1 MKNHTNKLWLR
12 GRMKGN
18 KIVMMSERE
27 EVDNDMMDN
36 ESEREE
42 VDNDMMDNE
51 CEKEEVDNDMM
62 DNECERE
69 ELWIMR
75 RK

>member
-1 MKNHTNKLWLR
+1 M
-12 GRMKGN
+12 
-18 KIVMMSERE
+18 E
-27 EVDNDMMDN
+27 EGDNDMMDN

-51 CEKEEVDNDMM
+51 CE
-62 DNECERE
+62 
-69 ELWIMR
+69 R

>member
-1 MKNHTNKLWLR
+1 
-12 GRMKGN
+12 
-18 KIVMMSERE
+18 
-27 EVDNDMMDN
+27 MMDN

-51 CEKEEVDNDMM
+51 CE
-62 DNECERE
+62 
-69 ELWIMR
+69 R